1 MPKPPN
7 FDDESEL
14 VPSARGGGSSMLNFL
29 CSLLGHHRSRRH
41 LRPTGGTWQSECILC
56 GTRMQRIGHK
66 HWVPLSELPEKGAGA
81 V

>member
-7 FDDESEL
+7 LEDESEL
-14 VPSARGGGSSMLNFL
+14 VPSARGGGSSMLNIL

-56 GTRMQRIGHK
+56 GTRMQRIGPQ
-66 HWVPLSELPEKGAGA
+66 HWVPITELPEKGAGA
-81 V
+81 F